1 MEKKEWHHFGSE
13 MVCRTSVH
21 HTRIKYQ
28 TKIGLPQLEDSFPVK
43 YLALAMAT
51 QKATILLQFGSRVVA
66 VNSPRLSLLSAAQ
79 IPHLLNRLHDM
90 VIDTP
95 SAFNCTW
102 VPLRLGW
109 NVWTWLICECPG
121 NYSHQAPWPRS
132 ENWVEPGLRH
142 RQHPCWNMAAGLQMC
157 LREDRLH
164 IRASSYS
171 PPCPWVLNQPF
182 KTRSGKHNPSIVPV
196 VNLMLRI
203 SNFGHHPYMMALN
216 RELDWKRYFAYSI
229 RSDQWLYSTA
239 GNAGSSQ
246 DDAYFSEHPTPFF
259 RRNTSNLFSQAFNEC
274 NGQPEPIWL
283 ASLCW

>member
-1 MEKKEWHHFGSE
+1 MENKEWHLFGSE

-28 TKIGLPQLEDSFPVK
+28 TKIGLPQLEDSSPVK
-43 YLALAMAT
+43 YLALLAMAT
-51 QKATILLQFGSRVVA
+51 QKVKILFQFGSRVVA

-132 ENWVEPGLRH
+132 ETWWVEPGLRFVAAPLLKYGGGVTNVFTRGPLAYTRIFLFTTRPVGAQPTIQDSL
-142 RQHPCWNMAAGLQMC
+142 RQTQSFDCPGCHPHIEDIKFWAPPLHDGIEPSTQLKEVFRIFHI
-157 LREDRLH
+157 LRSTMVRFHGWL
-164 IRASSYS
+164 I
-171 PPCPWVLNQPF
+171 
-182 KTRSGKHNPSIVPV
+182 SGWIIFLRTSHSI
-196 VNLMLRI
+196 L
-203 SNFGHHPYMMALN
+203 
-216 RELDWKRYFAYSI
+216 
-229 RSDQWLYSTA
+229 
-239 GNAGSSQ
+239 
-246 DDAYFSEHPTPFF
+246 
-259 RRNTSNLFSQAFNEC
+259 
-274 NGQPEPIWL
+274 
-283 ASLCW
+283 

>member
-1 MEKKEWHHFGSE
+1 MENKEWHLFGSE

-51 QKATILLQFGSRVVA
+51 QKVTILLQFGSRVVA

-109 NVWTWLICECPG
+109 NLWTWLICECPG

-164 IRASSYS
+164 TRIFLFTTRQVGAQPTIQDSLRQTQSFDCPGCRPHVEDIKFWAPPLHDGIKPRTRLKEVFRIFHTLRSMVIFHGWQRWLISGWRIFLRAS
-171 PPCPWVLNQPF
+171 
-182 KTRSGKHNPSIVPV
+182 H
-196 VNLMLRI
+196 
-203 SNFGHHPYMMALN
+203 
-216 RELDWKRYFAYSI
+216 
-229 RSDQWLYSTA
+229 
-239 GNAGSSQ
+239 
-246 DDAYFSEHPTPFF
+246 
-259 RRNTSNLFSQAFNEC
+259 
-274 NGQPEPIWL
+274 
-283 ASLCW
+283 SLL

>member
-1 MEKKEWHHFGSE
+1 MDTGKEWMENKEWHLFGSE

-102 VPLRLGW
+102 VPLGLGW
-109 NVWTWLICECPG
+109 NLWTWLICECPG

-171 PPCPWVLNQPF
+171 PPGQA
-182 KTRSGKHNPSIVPV
+182 SGCSTNHSRLAQANTI
-196 VNLMLRI
+196 LRL
-203 SNFGHHPYMMALN
+203 SRL
-216 RELDWKRYFAYSI
+216 
-229 RSDQWLYSTA
+229 ST
-239 GNAGSSQ
+239 S
-246 DDAYFSEHPTPFF
+246 
-259 RRNTSNLFSQAFNEC
+259 
-274 NGQPEPIWL
+274 
-283 ASLCW
+283 CWGYQILGTTLTWWH